1 MRISRTTVVLL
12 LANLIAFG
20 LVWRAMSGQTTAAV
34 SQTQLFPPDPTR
46 VAIAEGPA
54 RLLLERRTTGWRV
67 LEPFDWPANVWTVQR
82 LIDELRFISP
92 ESGFEVAEVTA
103 NGASL
108 KDYGLEP
115 ARWTVKVTGESAGQK
130 DSVEVK
136 IGVQPSTRRHFL
148 LTEDGRRIIPLPE
161 AMAAALG
168 ANAESYRVDRIF
180 EIADFEARAVLVRQR
195 EQNAEAVTSLVAE
208 ARPRIGRRVQLPEW
222 RFEAPY
228 DALADP
234 DATGRAVAALAN
246 MRAAKFADLAEEA
259 TGLNTPSLRLAL
271 EGNARRQVLLVGRPA
286 PGQPHLLCA
295 KLEENAAVFLIEARE
310 LREWLAPRATLA
322 DTRPADFDPALV
334 TGFTV
339 SAGGRTITLHRLDG
353 LGEEARWEIPV
364 APGSTATKR
373 READARLVGRF
384 LDGLSQLRASRRP
397 PAAPGGLTLPAVRE
411 PVAGA
416 PTQSVELEFGSERIV
431 LGFSADPGNGAGT
444 RLVHAKGSPL
454 AAVCDVSFLD
464 GGQQN
469 VEPSAWRRRTV
480 ASLPQ
485 GARVSGLRLTSRADG
500 KVIGEARLGP
510 DGNWAGTGRLDPASA
525 RRVALAFA
533 EVRAT
538 AFPGRDVGAGG
549 WSYELRLTDQAATGA
564 GAASETIRTYLC
576 SAPLHDRSLLM
587 RDETDD
593 EDFILDPTLAALLA
607 PLLNEAGR

>member
-34 SQTQLFPPDPTR
+34 SQTQLFPANPAR
-46 VAIAEGPA
+46 IALAEGPA
-54 RLLLERRTTGWRV
+54 RVLLEKRPAGWRV
-67 LEPFDWPANVWTVQR
+67 LEPFEWPANVWSVQR

-92 ESGFEVAEVTA
+92 ESGFDVAEVTA

-108 KDYGLEP
+108 KDYGLAP
-115 ARWTVKVTGESAGQK
+115 ARWTVKVTGDAGAA
-130 DSVEVK
+130 VEVK
-136 IGVQPSTRRHFL
+136 VGVQPSTRRHFL
-148 LTEDGRRIIPLPE
+148 LTEDDRRIVPLPD

-168 ANAESYRVDRIF
+168 ASAESYRVDRIF
-180 EIADFEARAVLVRQR
+180 EIADFEARAVSVRQR
-195 EQNAEAVTSLVAE
+195 EKDVETVTALVAE
-208 ARPRIGRRVQLPEW
+208 ARPRAGRRVQMPEW

-228 DALADP
+228 DTPADP
-234 DATGRAVAALAN
+234 DATVRAVAALAN
-246 MRAAKFADLAEEA
+246 LRVAKFADLAEDA
-259 TGLNTPSLRLAL
+259 TGLGAPALRLAL
-271 EGNARRQVLLVGRPA
+271 EGNARRQVLLVGRAA
-286 PGQPHLLCA
+286 PGQPQLLCA
-295 KLEENAAVFLIEARE
+295 KLEDNAAVFLIEARE
-310 LREWLAPRATLA
+310 LREWMTPRATLA

-353 LGEEARWEIPV
+353 LGDETRWEIPV

-384 LDGLSQLRASRRP
+384 LAGLSQLRATRRP
-397 PAAPGGLTLPAVRE
+397 PAVTGGLTLPAVRE

-416 PTQSVELEFGSERIV
+416 TGQTVELEFGAERIV
-431 LGFSADPGNGAGT
+431 LGFTDDPDNGAGT

-464 GGQQN
+464 GGHQN

-480 ASLPQ
+480 AALPQ
-485 GARVSGLRLTSRADG
+485 GARVSGLRLTARADG
-500 KVIGEARLGP
+500 KVVGEARLGP
-510 DGNWAGTGRLDPASA
+510 DGNWAGTGRLDPTNA
-525 RRVALAFA
+525 RRLALGLA

-549 WSYELRLTDQAATGA
+549 WSYELRVTDQAATGA

-576 SAPLHDRSLLM
+576 SAPLHDRSLLL

-593 EDFILDPTLAALLA
+593 DDFILEPTLAALLA
-607 PLLNEAGR
+607 PLLTEAGR

>member
-34 SQTQLFPPDPTR
+34 SQTQLFPANPAR
-46 VAIAEGPA
+46 IALAEGPA
-54 RLLLERRTTGWRV
+54 RVLLEKRPAGWRV
-67 LEPFDWPANVWTVQR
+67 LEPFEWPANVWSVQR

-92 ESGFEVAEVTA
+92 ESGFDVAEVTA

-108 KDYGLEP
+108 KDYGLAP
-115 ARWTVKVTGESAGQK
+115 ARWTVKVTGDAGAA
-130 DSVEVK
+130 VEVK
-136 IGVQPSTRRHFL
+136 VGVQPSTRRHFL
-148 LTEDGRRIIPLPE
+148 LTEDGRRIVPLPD

-168 ANAESYRVDRIF
+168 ASAESYRVDRIF
-180 EIADFEARAVLVRQR
+180 EIADFEARAVSVRQR
-195 EQNAEAVTSLVAE
+195 EKDVETVTALVAE
-208 ARPRIGRRVQLPEW
+208 ARPRAGRRVQMPEW

-228 DALADP
+228 DTPADP
-234 DATGRAVAALAN
+234 DATVRAVAALAN
-246 MRAAKFADLAEEA
+246 LRVAKFADLAEDA
-259 TGLNTPSLRLAL
+259 TGLGAPALRLAL
-271 EGNARRQVLLVGRPA
+271 EGNARRQVLLVGRAA
-286 PGQPHLLCA
+286 PGQPQLLCA
-295 KLEENAAVFLIEARE
+295 KLEDNAAVFLIEARE
-310 LREWLAPRATLA
+310 LREWMTPRATLA

-353 LGEEARWEIPV
+353 LGDETRWEIPV

-384 LDGLSQLRASRRP
+384 LAGLSQLRATRRP
-397 PAAPGGLTLPAVRE
+397 PTVTGGLTLPAVRE

-416 PTQSVELEFGSERIV
+416 TGQTVELEFGAERIV
-431 LGFSADPGNGAGT
+431 LGFTDDPDNGAGT

-464 GGQQN
+464 GGHQN

-480 ASLPQ
+480 AALPQ
-485 GARVSGLRLTSRADG
+485 GARVSGLRLTARADG
-500 KVIGEARLGP
+500 KVVGEARLGP
-510 DGNWAGTGRLDPASA
+510 DGNWAGTGRLDPTNA
-525 RRVALAFA
+525 RRLALGLA

-549 WSYELRLTDQAATGA
+549 WSYELRVTDQAATGA

-576 SAPLHDRSLLM
+576 SAPLHDRSLLL

-593 EDFILDPTLAALLA
+593 DDFILEPTLAALLA
-607 PLLNEAGR
+607 PLLTEAGR

>member
-34 SQTQLFPPDPTR
+34 SQSQLFPANPTR
-46 VAIAEGPA
+46 IALAEGPA
-54 RLLLERRTTGWRV
+54 RLLIERRPAGWRV
-67 LEPFDWPANVWTVQR
+67 LEPFDWPANVWSVQR

-92 ESGFEVAEVTA
+92 ESGFDVAEVTA

-115 ARWTVKVTGESAGQK
+115 ARWTVKVTGEAGAA
-130 DSVEVK
+130 VEVK
-136 IGVQPSTRRHFL
+136 VGVQASTRRHFL
-148 LTEDGRRIIPLPE
+148 LTADGGRIVPLPD

-168 ANAESYRVDRIF
+168 ASAESYRVDRIF

-195 EQNAEAVTSLVAE
+195 EQNVETVTSLVAE
-208 ARPRIGRRVQLPEW
+208 ARPRVGRRVQLPEW

-234 DATGRAVAALAN
+234 DAAGRAVAALAN
-246 MRAAKFADLAEEA
+246 LRAAKFADLAEEA
-259 TGLNTPSLRLAL
+259 TGLGAPSLRLAL

-286 PGQPHLLCA
+286 PGQPQLLCA
-295 KLEENAAVFLIEARE
+295 KLEDNAAVFLVEARE
-310 LREWLAPRATLA
+310 LREWLSPRATLA

-384 LDGLSQLRASRRP
+384 LAGISQLRASRRP
-397 PAAPGGLTLPAVRE
+397 SAVPGGLSLPAVRE
-411 PVAGA
+411 PLAGA
-416 PTQSVELEFGSERIV
+416 PAQTVELEFGAERIV
-431 LGFSADPGNGAGT
+431 LNFNDDPDNGAGT

-464 GGQQN
+464 GGHQN
-469 VEPSAWRRRTV
+469 VESSAWRRRTV
-480 ASLPQ
+480 AALPQ

-510 DGNWAGTGRLDPASA
+510 DGNWAGTGRLDPTSA
-525 RRVALAFA
+525 RRLALALA

-549 WSYELRLTDQAATGA
+549 WSYELRVTDQAATGA

-576 SAPLHDRSLLM
+576 SAPLHDRSLLL

-593 EDFILDPTLAALLA
+593 DDFILEPTLAALLA
-607 PLLNEAGR
+607 PLLTEAGR

>member
-34 SQTQLFPPDPTR
+34 SQTQLFPANPAR
-46 VAIAEGPA
+46 IALAEGPA
-54 RLLLERRTTGWRV
+54 RVLLEKRPAGWRV
-67 LEPFDWPANVWTVQR
+67 LEPFEWPANVWSVQR

-92 ESGFEVAEVTA
+92 ESGFDVAEVTA

-108 KDYGLEP
+108 KDYGLAP
-115 ARWTVKVTGESAGQK
+115 ARWTVKVTGDAGAA
-130 DSVEVK
+130 VEVK
-136 IGVQPSTRRHFL
+136 VGVQPSTRRHFL
-148 LTEDGRRIIPLPE
+148 LTEDGRRIVPLPD

-168 ANAESYRVDRIF
+168 ASAESYRVDRIF
-180 EIADFEARAVLVRQR
+180 EIADFEARAVSVRQR
-195 EQNAEAVTSLVAE
+195 EKDVETVTALVAE
-208 ARPRIGRRVQLPEW
+208 ARPRAGRRVQMPEW

-228 DALADP
+228 DTPADP
-234 DATGRAVAALAN
+234 DATVHAVAALAN
-246 MRAAKFADLAEEA
+246 LRVAKFADLAEDA
-259 TGLNTPSLRLAL
+259 TGLGAPALRLAL
-271 EGNARRQVLLVGRPA
+271 EGNARRQVLLVGRAA
-286 PGQPHLLCA
+286 PGQPQLLCA
-295 KLEENAAVFLIEARE
+295 KLEDNAAVFLIEARE
-310 LREWLAPRATLA
+310 LREWMTPRATLA

-353 LGEEARWEIPV
+353 LGDETRWEIPV

-384 LDGLSQLRASRRP
+384 LAGLSQLRATRRP
-397 PAAPGGLTLPAVRE
+397 PAVTGGLTLPAVRE

-416 PTQSVELEFGSERIV
+416 TGQTVELEFGAERIV
-431 LGFSADPGNGAGT
+431 LGFTDDPDNGAGT

-464 GGQQN
+464 GGHQN

-480 ASLPQ
+480 AALPQ
-485 GARVSGLRLTSRADG
+485 GARVSGLRLTARADG
-500 KVIGEARLGP
+500 KVVGEARLGP
-510 DGNWAGTGRLDPASA
+510 DGNWAGTGRLDPTNA
-525 RRVALAFA
+525 RRLALGLA

-549 WSYELRLTDQAATGA
+549 WSYELRVTDQAATGA

-576 SAPLHDRSLLM
+576 SAPLHDRSLLL

-593 EDFILDPTLAALLA
+593 DDFILEPTLAALLA
-607 PLLNEAGR
+607 PLLTEAGR

>member
-34 SQTQLFPPDPTR
+34 SQTQLFPANPAR
-46 VAIAEGPA
+46 IALAEGPA
-54 RLLLERRTTGWRV
+54 RVLLEKRPAGWRV
-67 LEPFDWPANVWTVQR
+67 LEPFEWPANVWSVQR

-92 ESGFEVAEVTA
+92 ESGFDVAEVTA

-108 KDYGLEP
+108 KDYGLAP
-115 ARWTVKVTGESAGQK
+115 ARWTVKVTGDAGAA
-130 DSVEVK
+130 VEVK
-136 IGVQPSTRRHFL
+136 VGVQPSTRRHFL
-148 LTEDGRRIIPLPE
+148 LTEDGRRIVPLPD

-168 ANAESYRVDRIF
+168 ASAESYRVDRIF
-180 EIADFEARAVLVRQR
+180 EIADFEARAVSVRQR
-195 EQNAEAVTSLVAE
+195 EKEVETVTALVAE
-208 ARPRIGRRVQLPEW
+208 ARPRVGRRVQLPEW

-228 DALADP
+228 DTPADP
-234 DATGRAVAALAN
+234 DATVRAVAALAN
-246 MRAAKFADLAEEA
+246 LRVAKFADLAEDA
-259 TGLNTPSLRLAL
+259 TGLGAPALRLAL
-271 EGNARRQVLLVGRPA
+271 EGNARRQVLLVGRAA
-286 PGQPHLLCA
+286 PGQPQLLCA
-295 KLEENAAVFLIEARE
+295 KLEDNAAVFLIEARE
-310 LREWLAPRATLA
+310 LREWMTPRATLA

-353 LGEEARWEIPV
+353 LGDETRWEIPV

-384 LDGLSQLRASRRP
+384 LAGLSQLRATRRP
-397 PAAPGGLTLPAVRE
+397 PAVTGGLTLPAVRE

-416 PTQSVELEFGSERIV
+416 TGQTVELEFGAERIV
-431 LGFSADPGNGAGT
+431 LGFTDDPDNGAGT

-464 GGQQN
+464 GGHQN

-480 ASLPQ
+480 AALPQ
-485 GARVSGLRLTSRADG
+485 GARVSGLRLTARADG
-500 KVIGEARLGP
+500 KVVGEARLGP
-510 DGNWAGTGRLDPASA
+510 DGNWAGTGRLDPTNA
-525 RRVALAFA
+525 RRLALGLA

-549 WSYELRLTDQAATGA
+549 WSYELRVTDQAATGA

-576 SAPLHDRSLLM
+576 SAPLHDRSLLL

-593 EDFILDPTLAALLA
+593 DDFILEPTLAALLA
-607 PLLNEAGR
+607 PLLTEAGR

>member
-34 SQTQLFPPDPTR
+34 SQTQLFPANPAR
-46 VAIAEGPA
+46 IALAEGPA
-54 RLLLERRTTGWRV
+54 RVLLEKRPAGWRV
-67 LEPFDWPANVWTVQR
+67 LEPFEWPANVWSVQR

-92 ESGFEVAEVTA
+92 ESGFDVAEVTA

-115 ARWTVKVTGESAGQK
+115 ARWTVKVTGDAGAA
-130 DSVEVK
+130 VEVK
-136 IGVQPSTRRHFL
+136 VGVQPSTRRHFL
-148 LTEDGRRIIPLPE
+148 LTEDGRRIVPLPD

-168 ANAESYRVDRIF
+168 ASAESYRVDRIF
-180 EIADFEARAVLVRQR
+180 EIADFEARAVSVRQR
-195 EQNAEAVTSLVAE
+195 EKDVETVTALVAE
-208 ARPRIGRRVQLPEW
+208 ARPRVGRRVQMPEW

-228 DALADP
+228 DTPADP
-234 DATGRAVAALAN
+234 DATVRAVAALAN
-246 MRAAKFADLAEEA
+246 LRVAKFADLAEEA
-259 TGLNTPSLRLAL
+259 TGLSAPALRLAL
-271 EGNARRQVLLVGRPA
+271 EGNARRQVLLVGRAA
-286 PGQPHLLCA
+286 PGQPQLLCA
-295 KLEENAAVFLIEARE
+295 KLEDNAAVFLIEARE
-310 LREWLAPRATLA
+310 LREWMTPRATLA

-353 LGEEARWEIPV
+353 LGDETRWEIPV

-373 READARLVGRF
+373 READARIVGRF
-384 LDGLSQLRASRRP
+384 LAGLSQLRATRRA
-397 PAAPGGLTLPAVRE
+397 PAVTGGLTLPAVRE

-416 PTQSVELEFGSERIV
+416 TGQTVELEFGAERIV
-431 LGFSADPGNGAGT
+431 LGFTDDPDNGAGT

-464 GGQQN
+464 GGHQN

-480 ASLPQ
+480 AALPQ
-485 GARVSGLRLTSRADG
+485 GARVSGLRLTARADG
-500 KVIGEARLGP
+500 KVVGEARLGP
-510 DGNWAGTGRLDPASA
+510 DGNWAGTGRLDPTSA
-525 RRVALAFA
+525 RRLALGLA

-549 WSYELRLTDQAATGA
+549 WSHELRVTDQAATGA

-576 SAPLHDRSLLM
+576 SAPLHDRSLLL

-593 EDFILDPTLAALLA
+593 DDFILEPTLAALLA
-607 PLLNEAGR
+607 PLLTEAGR

>member
-34 SQTQLFPPDPTR
+34 SQTQLFPADPAR
-46 VAIAEGPA
+46 IALAEGPA
-54 RLLLERRTTGWRV
+54 RILLEKRTAGWRV
-67 LEPFDWPANVWTVQR
+67 LEPFEWPANVWSVQR

-92 ESGFEVAEVTA
+92 ESGFDVAEVTA

-115 ARWTVKVTGESAGQK
+115 ARWTVKVTGEAGAA
-130 DSVEVK
+130 VEVK
-136 IGVQPSTRRHFL
+136 VGVQPSTRRHFL
-148 LTEDGRRIIPLPE
+148 LTADGRRIVPLPD

-168 ANAESYRVDRIF
+168 ASAESYRVDRIF
-180 EIADFEARAVLVRQR
+180 EIADFEARAVSVRQR
-195 EQNAEAVTSLVAE
+195 EKDVEIVTALVAE
-208 ARPRIGRRVQLPEW
+208 ARPRVGRRVQLPEW

-228 DALADP
+228 DAPADP
-234 DATGRAVAALAN
+234 DATARAVAALTDL
-246 MRAAKFADLAEEA
+246 RVAKFADLAEEA
-259 TGLNTPSLRLAL
+259 TGLGAPALRLAL
-271 EGNARRQVLLVGRPA
+271 EGNARRQMLLVGRAA
-286 PGQPHLLCA
+286 PGQPQLLCA
-295 KLEENAAVFLIEARE
+295 KLEDNAAVFLIEARE
-310 LREWLAPRATLA
+310 LREWMAPRAALA

-339 SAGGRTITLHRLDG
+339 SAGGRSITLHRLDG
-353 LGEEARWEIPV
+353 LGDDARWEIPV

-384 LDGLSQLRASRRP
+384 LAGLSQLRATRRA
-397 PAAPGGLTLPAVRE
+397 PAVPGGLTLPAVRE
-411 PVAGA
+411 PLAGA
-416 PTQSVELEFGSERIV
+416 PGQTVELEFGAERIV
-431 LGFSADPGNGAGT
+431 LGFADDPDHGEGT

-454 AAVCDVSFLD
+454 AAICDVSFLD
-464 GGQQN
+464 GGHRN

-480 ASLPQ
+480 AALPQ
-485 GARVSGLRLTSRADG
+485 GARVSGLRLTVRADG
-500 KVIGEARLGP
+500 KVVGEARLGP

-525 RRVALAFA
+525 RRLALGFA

-538 AFPGRDVGAGG
+538 AFPGRDVGTGG
-549 WSYELRLTDQAATGA
+549 WSYELRVTDQAATGA

-576 SAPLHDRSLLM
+576 SAPLHDRALLL

-593 EDFILDPTLAALLA
+593 DDFILEPTLAALLA
-607 PLLNEAGR
+607 PLLTEAGR

>member
-34 SQTQLFPPDPTR
+34 SQSQLFPANPTR
-46 VAIAEGPA
+46 IALAEGPA
-54 RLLLERRTTGWRV
+54 RLLIERRPAGWRV
-67 LEPFDWPANVWTVQR
+67 LEPFDWPANVWSVQR

-92 ESGFEVAEVTA
+92 ESGFDVAEVTA

-115 ARWTVKVTGESAGQK
+115 ARWTVKVTGDAGAA
-130 DSVEVK
+130 VEVK
-136 IGVQPSTRRHFL
+136 VGVQPSTRRHFL
-148 LTEDGRRIIPLPE
+148 LTADGSRIVPLPD

-168 ANAESYRVDRIF
+168 ASAESYRVDRIF

-195 EQNAEAVTSLVAE
+195 EQNVETVTSLVAE
-208 ARPRIGRRVQLPEW
+208 ARPRVGRRVQLPEW

-234 DATGRAVAALAN
+234 DAAARAVAALAN
-246 MRAAKFADLAEEA
+246 LRAAKFADLAEEA
-259 TGLNTPSLRLAL
+259 TGLGAPSLRLAL
-271 EGNARRQVLLVGRPA
+271 EGNARRQVLLVGRSA
-286 PGQPHLLCA
+286 PGQPQLLCA
-295 KLEENAAVFLIEARE
+295 KLEDNAAVFLIEARE
-310 LREWLAPRATLA
+310 LREWLSPRATLA

-353 LGEEARWEIPV
+353 LGEDARWEIPV

-384 LDGLSQLRASRRP
+384 LAGLAQLRASRRP
-397 PAAPGGLTLPAVRE
+397 AAVPGGLTLPAVRE
-411 PVAGA
+411 PLAGA
-416 PTQSVELEFGSERIV
+416 PAQTVELEFGAERIV
-431 LGFSADPGNGAGT
+431 LGFADDPDNGAGT

-469 VEPSAWRRRTV
+469 VESSAWRRRTV
-480 ASLPQ
+480 AALPQ
-485 GARVSGLRLTSRADG
+485 GARVSGLRLTARADG
-500 KVIGEARLGP
+500 KVVGEARLGP

-525 RRVALAFA
+525 RRLALALA

-549 WSYELRLTDQAATGA
+549 WSYELRVTDQAATGA

-576 SAPLHDRSLLM
+576 SAPLHDRSLLL
-587 RDETDD
+587 RDESDD
-593 EDFILDPTLAALLA
+593 DDFILEPTLAALLA
-607 PLLNEAGR
+607 PLLTEAGR

>member
-34 SQTQLFPPDPTR
+34 SQTQLFPANPAR
-46 VAIAEGPA
+46 IALAEGPA
-54 RLLLERRTTGWRV
+54 RVLLEKRPAGWRV
-67 LEPFDWPANVWTVQR
+67 LEPFEWPANVWSVQR

-92 ESGFEVAEVTA
+92 ESGFDVAEVTA

-108 KDYGLEP
+108 KDYGLAP
-115 ARWTVKVTGESAGQK
+115 ARWTVKVTGDAGAA
-130 DSVEVK
+130 VEVK
-136 IGVQPSTRRHFL
+136 VGVQPSTRRHFL
-148 LTEDGRRIIPLPE
+148 LTEDGRRIVPLPD

-168 ANAESYRVDRIF
+168 ASAESYRVDRIF
-180 EIADFEARAVLVRQR
+180 EIADFEARAVSVRQR
-195 EQNAEAVTSLVAE
+195 EKDVETVTALVAE
-208 ARPRIGRRVQLPEW
+208 ARPRAGRRVQMPEW

-228 DALADP
+228 DTPADP
-234 DATGRAVAALAN
+234 DATVRAVAALAN
-246 MRAAKFADLAEEA
+246 LRVAKFADLAEDA
-259 TGLNTPSLRLAL
+259 TGLGAPALRLAL
-271 EGNARRQVLLVGRPA
+271 EGNARRQVLLVGRAA
-286 PGQPHLLCA
+286 PGQPQLLCA
-295 KLEENAAVFLIEARE
+295 KLEDNAAVFLIEARE
-310 LREWLAPRATLA
+310 LREWMTPRATLA

-353 LGEEARWEIPV
+353 LGDETRWEIPV

-384 LDGLSQLRASRRP
+384 LAGLSQLRATRRP
-397 PAAPGGLTLPAVRE
+397 PAVTGGLTLPAVRE

-416 PTQSVELEFGSERIV
+416 TGQTVELEFGAERIV
-431 LGFSADPGNGAGT
+431 LGFTDDPDNGAGT

-464 GGQQN
+464 GGHQN

-480 ASLPQ
+480 AALPQ
-485 GARVSGLRLTSRADG
+485 GARVSGLRLTARADG
-500 KVIGEARLGP
+500 KVVGEARLGP
-510 DGNWAGTGRLDPASA
+510 DGNWAGTGRLDPTNA
-525 RRVALAFA
+525 RRLALGLA

-549 WSYELRLTDQAATGA
+549 WSYELRVTDQAATGA

-576 SAPLHDRSLLM
+576 SAPLHDRSLLL

-593 EDFILDPTLAALLA
+593 DDFILEPTLAAHLA
-607 PLLNEAGR
+607 PLLTEAGR